1 VFGSFNV
8 DASDAPVQHRYAQ
21 RTSRVLTL
29 PIARL
34 EVAIAT
40 RQHPL
45 RTEPLAQY
53 SSAAR
58 SKSNEVIHR
67 CRRWRTP
74 PKHEPFTTLDVPF
87 RTPLATSQGRQIRT
101 DDEVFRSP

>member
-1 VFGSFNV
+1 MFGSFNV

-87 RTPLATSQGRQIRT
+87 RTPLAISQRPRLGHKTRS
-101 DDEVFRSP
+101 FRSP